1 MKRRG
6 LVAGTRSLAPLLAAL
21 LVVGTLSTLWF
32 AYRATRA
39 WQQSTADSVQARGGE
54 LVALLALA
62 LRQDMRGGEAYLLQ
76 PINLSML
83 EESSPYDIAD
93 RCGGV
98 FARFPY
104 IESFYIWRRVGNI
117 SSDLVV
123 YNRSERLPPWDEVS
137 GSADL
142 YPIVIRS
149 NPRTLAPLVS
159 ETLSEPADDSRFTAV
174 AGRFR
179 ETAYQ
184 VVAHRIYDDHHRLTA
199 VAGFTVN
206 MDWVRENYFGDLVE
220 QVQRLGGDASM
231 RLEIVDSRDDVVVAH
246 AGPSASGRI
255 LAARSFPLMF
265 SENVRTVSTGDP
277 SDEWPIYIARVDSG
291 RDAALTAARRGSV
304 RTLGF
309 LAVGTTAALAALFVT
324 LRASRAAATL
334 ALRQAE
340 FVSAVS
346 HEMKTPLSLI
356 TLTGDSLANGRC
368 TSPADIREYGRLL
381 AAESR
386 QLGLLIDNVLCYA
399 RLSDAADSY
408 RFETVDLSE
417 LVCESID
424 RFRLQ
429 CEAIGCS
436 VTVEATR
443 GVVLVNGDR
452 RMLRDLFDNLIDNAL
467 KYGGEAGDVVVRISA
482 SEARGVVEISD
493 VGPGIPADELEVVFE
508 KFRRG
513 SKTEHK
519 YRGSGLGLTIAKRLA
534 DLHKGH
540 IVLRSTEGAGTTV
553 RIEFPLAEEAPA
565 QSEARP
571 NKWRSAV
578 R

>member
-159 ETLSEPADDSRFTAV
+159 ETLSEPTDDSRFTAV

-184 VVAHRIYDDHHRLTA
+184 VVAHRIYDDL
-199 VAGFTVN
+199 AG
-206 MDWVRENYFGDLVE
+206 
-220 QVQRLGGDASM
+220 
-231 RLEIVDSRDDVVVAH
+231 
-246 AGPSASGRI
+246 
-255 LAARSFPLMF
+255 
-265 SENVRTVSTGDP
+265 
-277 SDEWPIYIARVDSG
+277 
-291 RDAALTAARRGSV
+291 
-304 RTLGF
+304 
-309 LAVGTTAALAALFVT
+309 
-324 LRASRAAATL
+324 
-334 ALRQAE
+334 
-340 FVSAVS
+340 
-346 HEMKTPLSLI
+346 
-356 TLTGDSLANGRC
+356 
-368 TSPADIREYGRLL
+368 
-381 AAESR
+381 
-386 QLGLLIDNVLCYA
+386 
-399 RLSDAADSY
+399 
-408 RFETVDLSE
+408 
-417 LVCESID
+417 
-424 RFRLQ
+424 
-429 CEAIGCS
+429 
-436 VTVEATR
+436 
-443 GVVLVNGDR
+443 
-452 RMLRDLFDNLIDNAL
+452 
-467 KYGGEAGDVVVRISA
+467 
-482 SEARGVVEISD
+482 
-493 VGPGIPADELEVVFE
+493 
-508 KFRRG
+508 
-513 SKTEHK
+513 
-519 YRGSGLGLTIAKRLA
+519 
-534 DLHKGH
+534 
-540 IVLRSTEGAGTTV
+540 
-553 RIEFPLAEEAPA
+553 
-565 QSEARP
+565 
-571 NKWRSAV
+571 
-578 R
+578 

>member
-1 MKRRG
+1 MKRG
-6 LVAGTRSLAPLLAAL
+6 SLRIRAMSPAPLFAAL
-21 LVVGTLSTLWF
+21 LVVGTISTLWF
-32 AYRATRA
+32 AYRATQA
-39 WQQSTADSVQARGGE
+39 WQRSTEDSVRARGGE

-62 LRQDMRGGEAYLLQ
+62 LRQDMRAGEAYLLQ
-76 PINLSML
+76 PINLSLL

-93 RCGGV
+93 RCAGV

-104 IESFYIWRRVGNI
+104 IESFYIWRRVAPTSG
-117 SSDLVV
+117 DFVV
-123 YNRSERLPPWDEVS
+123 YNRSERLPPWDEGS
-137 GSADL
+137 GSADR

-149 NPRTLAPLVS
+149 HPSNALTLVAGTVS
-159 ETLSEPADDSRFTAV
+159 ESADDSQFAAV
-174 AGRFR
+174 AGRFKG
-179 ETAYQ
+179 TAYQ
-184 VVAHRIYDDHHRLTA
+184 VVAHRIYDDRHRLAA
-199 VAGFTVN
+199 VVGFTVN
-206 MDWVRENYFGDLVE
+206 MDWVRANYFSNLIE

-231 RLEIVDSRDDVVVAH
+231 RLEIVDADDHVVAH
-246 AGPSASGRI
+246 AGPAASGRI
-255 LAARSFPLMF
+255 LATRLFPLLF
-265 SENVRTVSTGDP
+265 SENVRALSTRDP
-277 SDEWPIYIARVDSG
+277 GDEWPVYVARVDIG
-291 RDAALTAARRGSV
+291 RDAALTAARRSAI

-368 TSPADIREYGRLL
+368 SSPADIREYGRLL

-443 GVVLVNGDR
+443 GLVLVNGDR

-482 SEARGVVEISD
+482 LAERAIVEISD
-493 VGPGIPADELEVVFE
+493 VGPGIPADELALVFE

-513 SKTEHK
+513 SRTEHK

-540 IVLRSTEGAGTTV
+540 IVLQSIEGSGTTARV
-553 RIEFPLAEEAPA
+553 EFPLAHERHG
-565 QSEARP
+565 QSET
-571 NKWRSAV
+571 NSSEWRTAV